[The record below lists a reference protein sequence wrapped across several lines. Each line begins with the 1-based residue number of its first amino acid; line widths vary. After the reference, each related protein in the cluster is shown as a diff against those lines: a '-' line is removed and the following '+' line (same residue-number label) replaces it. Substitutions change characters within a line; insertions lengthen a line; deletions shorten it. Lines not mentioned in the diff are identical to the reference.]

1 MGTVLRLLGRLW
13 GDTQVDF
20 GTCSTATGHH
30 PLGISGVL
38 QTTCPLQLPLLS
50 PQQPSGCGGWR
61 RRCHCSRLTGGET
74 EALRPP
80 LVEGWSRA
88 GAPTPPAPSLPACPG
103 CAPGPHLV
111 ARGPHIRS
119 LLPPSRPHPS
129 ELTVSWAEGLPIWQ
143 SFAIHQQPFPVPPCF
158 QRTAD
163 STLPIVGDAV
173 LAYPVRLDIYSTG
186 PTCLCPL
193 PLFIRAGAGKTRR
206 IPARPGI
213 PASSQARPSEAP
225 GGTCQLGSACLC
237 APCPQRSHGAVGAV
251 APRLLS
257 W

>member
-1 MGTVLRLLGRLW
+1 MQVKTLGRARL
-13 GDTQVDF
+13 
-20 GTCSTATGHH
+20 
-30 PLGISGVL
+30 PLGVITWGFQVFCRRRVL
-38 QTTCPLQLPLLS
+38 CSCPCWAPSS
-50 PQQPSGCGGWR
+50 PRGAGGWPR
-61 RRCHCSRLTGGET
+61 HCHCSRLTGGET
-74 EALRPP
+74 EALRSP

-173 LAYPVRLDIYSTG
+173 PAYPVRLDIYSTG
-186 PTCLCPL
+186 PTCPCPL
-193 PLFIRAGAGKTRR
+193 PLFIRGAGAGKTRR
-206 IPARPGI
+206 IPARPG
-213 PASSQARPSEAP
+213 QARSPWHPRILP
-225 GGTCQLGSACLC
+225 GT
-237 APCPQRSHGAVGAV
+237 PQ
-251 APRLLS
+251 
-257 W
+257 